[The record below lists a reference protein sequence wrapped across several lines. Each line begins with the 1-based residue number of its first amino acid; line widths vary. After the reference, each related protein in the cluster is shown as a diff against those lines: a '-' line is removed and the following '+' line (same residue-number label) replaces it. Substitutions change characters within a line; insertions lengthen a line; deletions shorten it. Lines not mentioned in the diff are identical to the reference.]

1 MYSFTFFS
9 IIFLIMSHSSTQMPD
24 TQNPLPECPSSPN
37 CKRVS
42 LILESDSSSVFSA
55 FEEVLKEM
63 NAEIINSDKNE
74 NRIDTVFKIPVFG
87 YKDDLTVVIQ
97 PTEHTSN
104 VFIRSASREGYW
116 DIWVNSNR
124 VNRLIRNV
132 KNNLAN

>member
-1 MYSFTFFS
+1 
-9 IIFLIMSHSSTQMPD
+9 MSHSSTQMPD

-55 FEEVLKEM
+55 FEEALKEM
-63 NAEIINSDKNE
+63 NAETINSNEKE
-74 NRIDTVFKIPVFG
+74 NRIDAVFKIPVFG
-87 YKDDLTVVIQ
+87 YKDDLTIVIQ
-97 PTEHTSN
+97 SNERASN

-132 KNNLAN
+132 KNNLSN

>member
-1 MYSFTFFS
+1 
-9 IIFLIMSHSSTQMPD
+9 MSHSSTQMPD

-55 FEEVLKEM
+55 FEEALKEM
-63 NAEIINSDKNE
+63 NAETINSNE
-74 NRIDTVFKIPVFG
+74 KQNRIDAVFKIPVFG
-87 YKDDLTVVIQ
+87 YKDDLTIVIQ
-97 PTEHTSN
+97 SNERASN

-132 KNNLAN
+132 KNNLSN